1 MHVGLYRP
9 ERLNYVDPQ
18 MAPFDGSMAL
28 TLEGTLDRPITIA
41 AAGTARSS
49 SMARGTTT
57 CSTSWLRNIT
67 SSKA

>member
-41 AAGTARSS
+41 AAGD
-49 SMARGTTT
+49 G
-57 CSTSWLRNIT
+57 
-67 SSKA
+67 